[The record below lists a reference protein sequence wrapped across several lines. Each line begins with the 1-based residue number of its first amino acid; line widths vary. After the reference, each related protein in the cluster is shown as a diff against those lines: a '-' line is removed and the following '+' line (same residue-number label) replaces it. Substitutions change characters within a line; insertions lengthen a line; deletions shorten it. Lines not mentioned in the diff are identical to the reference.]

1 MKAKNGAVMESEL
14 LNRIGLRSLDIGYI
28 LLGLLIIVIILIIL
42 MFVQRSKIST
52 LNKKY
57 EKFMQGK
64 DAKSLEK
71 SIVNLYDSNQ
81 ILREQTEKNRKE
93 IRELSKVQ
101 KNAFQKFGL
110 VKYDAFRQMGGELS
124 FCLVMLNDRDTG
136 YIINTV
142 HSADG
147 SYTYTKE
154 IRNGQCKLAL
164 GDEETK
170 ALQIAL
176 ES

>member
-1 MKAKNGAVMESEL
+1 MTSEF
-14 LNRIGLRSLDIGYI
+14 LNQIGLGALDIGYV
-28 LLGLLIIVIILIIL
+28 LLGLLIIAIILTIVLI
-42 MFVQRSKIST
+42 VQGKKIST

-57 EKFMQGK
+57 DKFMQGK

-81 ILREQTEKNRKE
+81 ILKEQTEKNRKG
-93 IRELSKVQ
+93 IRELSKIQ

-154 IRNGQCKLAL
+154 IKNGQCKLAL
-164 GDEETK
+164 GEEETK

-176 ES
+176 EG

>member
-1 MKAKNGAVMESEL
+1 MSSEL
-14 LNRIGLRSLDIGYI
+14 FNQIGLGSIDAGYI
-28 LLGLLIIVIILIIL
+28 FLGLAVVVLILIIITI
-42 MFVQRSKIST
+42 VQGSKIRT
-52 LNKKY
+52 MTKKY
-57 EKFMQGK
+57 NKFMQGK

-71 SIVNLYDSNQ
+71 SIVNLYDNNH
-81 ILREQTEKNRKE
+81 ILKEQTETNRKK
-93 IRELSKVQ
+93 IRDLSKTQ

-110 VKYDAFRQMGGELS
+110 IKYDAFRQMGGELS
-124 FCLVMLNDRDTG
+124 FCLVMLNDKDTG

-154 IRNGQCKLAL
+154 IVNGKCKLSL
-164 GDEETK
+164 GEEETK
-170 ALQIAL
+170 ALEIAL

>member
-1 MKAKNGAVMESEL
+1 MESEL